1 MSIIT
6 LTTDFGNKDHF
17 VGALKGK
24 ILSEDASATV
34 VDISH
39 EVDPFNISEAS
50 YIISMA
56 YKSFPAGT
64 VHIIGVD
71 SEWSAKRPHLAFK
84 WNDHYFICADN
95 GIPGIMTSRV
105 MAEKVYSINLRD
117 NLDLPTDMD
126 VFVKVAVHLSKGGLL
141 NVVGKEITNIYRPTE
156 LRASVSS
163 DLKSIKG
170 YIIYID
176 HLGNVVTN
184 ITRKM
189 MQDTAAG
196 RQFEIVLNEKTN
208 PGVRTKNL
216 TTIYDRYI
224 DAVKPGPMADG
235 QKIAVFNEAG
245 YLEIGLYRSNIKTTG
260 TAQSLLG
267 LNYLNP
273 VSVVFTEK

>member
-6 LTTDFGNKDHF
+6 LTTDFGYKDHF

-24 ILSEDASATV
+24 ILTEDATATI

-50 YIISMA
+50 YIVSMA
-56 YKSFPAGT
+56 YKSFPPGS

-71 SEWSAKRPHLAFK
+71 SEWSSKKPHLAFK

-95 GIPGIMTSRV
+95 GIPGLMTSRV
-105 MAEKVYSINLRD
+105 MAEKVVAINLRD
-117 NLDLPTDMD
+117 NLNLPTDMD
-126 VFVKVAVHLSKGGLL
+126 VFVKVAVHLSRGGVL
-141 NVVGKEITNIYRPTE
+141 NVVGKETSQMQKPTE
-156 LRASVSS
+156 LQSSASA
-163 DLKSIKG
+163 DKRSIKG

-189 MQDTAAG
+189 FMEISAG
-196 RQFEIVLNEKTN
+196 RDFEIILNEKMN
-208 PGVRTKNL
+208 PGSRTRNL
-216 TTIYDRYI
+216 GVIHDRYI
-224 DAVKPGPMADG
+224 DYAKRGSYEG

-245 YLEIGLYRSNIKTTG
+245 YLEIGLYRSNPKTTG
-260 TAQSLLG
+260 TAQTLLG
-267 LNYLNP
+267 LNYLDP
-273 VSVVFTEK
+273 VTIQFN